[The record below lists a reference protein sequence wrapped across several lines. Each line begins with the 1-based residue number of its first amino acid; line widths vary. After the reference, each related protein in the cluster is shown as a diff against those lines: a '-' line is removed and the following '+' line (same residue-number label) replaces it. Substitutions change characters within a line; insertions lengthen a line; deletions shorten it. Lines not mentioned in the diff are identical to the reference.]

1 MLNFDF
7 YHYEALESTNITLR
21 ALAEQGA
28 GVGTVVQADVQTAG
42 RGSRG
47 RHWVSSAGNLYC
59 SVLLKPQCPIAD
71 AAQISFVMALAVG
84 RFLKDYLPDHRSLQ
98 HKWPNDVLVEG
109 KKISGILLE
118 AETNKQGKLEV
129 LIVGMG
135 INLQHHPKETLYAAT
150 NLNEQANGI
159 TLGPRRAVVTLM
171 KSVAHFYDIWV
182 SEGFEAI
189 RMLWLQGAANLGK
202 TIEITL
208 PTGKQT
214 GIFEQI
220 DSNGCLLLTGENGEK
235 HRINSGDVFFPA

>member
-7 YHYEALESTNITLR
+7 RHYDALESTNSTLR

-28 GVGTVVQADVQTAG
+28 RAGTVVQADIQTAG

-47 RHWVSSAGNLYC
+47 RHWVSDVGNLYC
-59 SVLLKPQCPIAD
+59 SVLLKPQCLMAD
-71 AAQISFVMALAVG
+71 AAQVSFVMALAVG

-98 HKWPNDVLVEG
+98 YKWPNDVLVEG
-109 KKISGILLE
+109 RKISGILLE
-118 AETNKQGKLEV
+118 AETNKQGNLDA

-135 INLQHHPKETLYAAT
+135 VNLQNHPKETLYAAT
-150 NLNEQANGI
+150 NLSIQANGI

-171 KSVAHFYDIWV
+171 QSVAHFYDIWV
-182 SEGFEAI
+182 REGFEAI

-208 PTGKQT
+208 PTGRKT

-220 DSNGCLLLTGENGEK
+220 DASGCLLLTGENGAQ